1 MFFKDIIGQ
10 GKIKERLI
18 RSVHEERI
26 SHAQLFSGP
35 EGNGKLA
42 LALAYA
48 KYISC
53 RNRTDNDSCG
63 VCPSCRKYQKLQHP
77 DLHCVFPIYKPKGPQ
92 KAYCDDFLKLWRE
105 MVIKSPYFGLNQ
117 WGSFIE
123 AENSQLTIYSHES
136 ESIIRKLN
144 IKPFEAE
151 FKVMIIWLPEKMNI
165 ACSNKLL
172 KMIEEPP
179 VKTLFL
185 MVTEN
190 EADIISTIRS
200 RTQVIKIPR
209 IADRD
214 LQEHLSQTG
223 MYDAETLAGMIHH
236 AGGNYLKAIE
246 FSEPSEDKKYFFDL
260 FQNVMRQAYTAG
272 KNNGAI
278 IDLLDTAEELAGIGR
293 ERQKD
298 FFLYAMQLTREFFI
312 MNLKKPSLVYLNQ
325 EEKLFGEKFSPF
337 INERNV
343 IQFNKIFEEGYLHI
357 SRNGNP
363 KIVFTDSLLSIIRI
377 VRK

>member
-1 MFFKDIIGQ
+1 
-10 GKIKERLI
+10 
-18 RSVHEERI
+18 
-26 SHAQLFSGP
+26 
-35 EGNGKLA
+35 
-42 LALAYA
+42 
-48 KYISC
+48 
-53 RNRTDNDSCG
+53 
-63 VCPSCRKYQKLQHP
+63 
-77 DLHCVFPIYKPKGPQ
+77 
-92 KAYCDDFLKLWRE
+92 
-105 MVIKSPYFGLNQ
+105 
-117 WGSFIE
+117 
-123 AENSQLTIYSHES
+123 
-136 ESIIRKLN
+136 
-144 IKPFEAE
+144 
-151 FKVMIIWLPEKMNI
+151 
-165 ACSNKLL
+165 
-172 KMIEEPP
+172 
-179 VKTLFL
+179 